1 MTAQTLSIAGALE
14 RFAVSWKRRIIALCG
29 VRAAWVAIASVL
41 LMVYSDV
48 LLQLSGDARLLLDG
62 AAALLLLGTAAFT
75 YFRYTRAVS
84 EARLVARLVEQD
96 EPSLHNDLIN
106 ALEFEQTLATDSP
119 LAVSRP
125 LMREEVSIAFNRAAT
140 VQRVRTLTPPSLRK
154 EAQVLAIGLIA
165 ALACIIVFKNAFAS
179 VLPRFLD
186 PYGDHPPYS
195 ATRLAMDP
203 AGITVDYGENVSIVA
218 TADGVQPEEVALVLE
233 DSDGRIVNELPM
245 LRNTDGKYAQTIE
258 HATQDLTYYARIER
272 GRSKRFQLAIGKTP
286 RIGAVN
292 ISYTYPAYT
301 KLPARTRQLGP
312 DGVVRAYEGTQV
324 EMSIASNRPLNGGEL
339 RVGGDTFALKPGGDP
354 QSVLGTFTLR
364 QSNDLEARIVD
375 IEQNPSRDVFRG
387 RVELQPDTK
396 PRIAVVSP
404 GRQSFAIPSAQVP
417 IEIEAQDDLGVAN
430 ITLFRSLNGSNDLS
444 KTIFSSDGGDTQ
456 VTVIE
461 VLDLADLG
469 LRPGDVI
476 DFYATA
482 ADTYPNVPQMEATP
496 SHQIMIISDEQ
507 LQSFMQ
513 QETTSEDLK
522 NQYAEFSDQLGALAK
537 EQQEIEAL
545 TQTLKNAAAAG
556 AQLQPD
562 DQKKLEELSKRQS
575 DLAEQTRQAGDAMRK
590 KASEPVTFDIEK
602 EFNKSLQEMA
612 ARLDRARE
620 AMEKSAQGLKDSNQ
634 GDAAAQQ
641 LKLADAE
648 QQQQEALKQLG
659 QNKDQFAQQVDQ
671 PLDNMDRMYKLL
683 QDVETFKEIYA
694 AQVNLERQARSY
706 REVTAPSL
714 DQQVRLKEL
723 GEAQRE
729 IRNATI
735 DLRNNF
741 EKHATEVEAALP
753 EVAKDARGIADGID
767 GRNIPTVMEQA
778 SSGLAAGNG
787 SNGHTD
793 AEEAARLLDEMI
805 QRVKESA
812 GAGSQACE
820 RLMIT
825 MGMNPGNTM
834 SQMKN
839 SMRPGFQPGQQFG
852 GSSGG
857 SSQSNNKFDV
867 FGAEGSKMKPDKDSA
882 MSKRRVNASAEE
894 ARDESEFAGAFEE
907 LDTEESMGP
916 IVDGAESEPVAEEYR
931 EIIDAYFQRIA
942 EENK

>member
-1 MTAQTLSIAGALE
+1 MTAQTLTIAGALE
-14 RFAVSWKRRIIALCG
+14 RFAVSWKRRIVALCG

-41 LMVYSDV
+41 LLVYADI
-48 LLQLSGDARLLLDG
+48 LLQMSGDARLALD
-62 AAALLLLGTAAFT
+62 ASAALLLLSVAAFT

-106 ALEFEQTLATDSP
+106 ALEFEQTLATEAP
-119 LAVSRP
+119 LNVSRP
-125 LMREEVSIAFNRAAT
+125 LMREEVTIAYDRASS

-154 EAQVLAIGLIA
+154 EAKVLAIGAVIT
-165 ALACIIVFKNAFAS
+165 LACVVVFKDAFGA
-179 VLPRFLD
+179 VVPRYLD

-195 ATRLAMDP
+195 ATRLSMDP
-203 AGITVDYGENVSIVA
+203 SGITVDYGEDVAMLA
-218 TADGVQPEEVALVLE
+218 TASGEQPEDVTLVLE
-233 DSDGRIVNELPM
+233 NADGQVTNELPM
-245 LRNTDGKYAQTIE
+245 LRNTDGKYAQMIE
-258 HATQDLTYYARIER
+258 HATNDLTYYAKIER
-272 GRSKRFQLAIGKTP
+272 GRSKRYELAISKTP

-324 EMSIASNRPLNGGEL
+324 TLSIASNRPLSGGEL
-339 RVGGDTFALKPGGDP
+339 RLGAEKIAMNAGGDP
-354 QSVLGTFTLR
+354 QSALGEFTVT
-364 QSNDLEARIVD
+364 QPGDLEARIVD
-375 IEQNPSRDVFRG
+375 IERNPSSDVFRG
-387 RVELQPDTK
+387 RIEIQPDTK

-404 GRQSFAIPSAQVP
+404 GRQSFAIPSAQIP

-444 KTIFSSDGGDTQ
+444 KTIFNSYGGETQ
-456 VTVIE
+456 VTVME

-476 DFYATA
+476 DFYASV
-482 ADTYPNVPQMEATP
+482 ADTYPNVPQMEATA
-496 SHQIMIISDEQ
+496 SHQITIISEEQ

-513 QETTSEDLK
+513 QETTSEGLK
-522 NQYAEFSDQLGALAK
+522 NQYAEFSEQLGALAK
-537 EQQEIEAL
+537 EQEEIEAL
-545 TQTLKNAAAAG
+545 TQALKNAAASG

-562 DQKKLEELSKRQS
+562 DQKKLDELSQRQTE
-575 DLAEQTRQAGDAMRK
+575 LAEQTKRAADAMRQ

-620 AMEKSAQGLKDSNQ
+620 AMEKSSEGLKDSKQ

-641 LKLADAE
+641 QKLADAE

-659 QNKDQFAQQVDQ
+659 QNKDQFAQQVSQ

-683 QDVETFKEIYA
+683 EDVETFKAIYT

-741 EKHATEVEAALP
+741 EKHAKEVEALLP
-753 EVAKDARGIADGID
+753 EIAKDARGIAEGID

-778 SSGLAAGNG
+778 SSGLVAGNG

-793 AEEAARLLDEMI
+793 AKEAARLLDEMI
-805 QRVKESA
+805 QRVGESA

-857 SSQSNNKFDV
+857 SSQSDNKFDV
-867 FGAEGSKMKPDKDSA
+867 FGAEGSKMKPDKESA

-894 ARDESEFAGAFEE
+894 ARDETEFAGAFEE

-916 IVDGAESEPVAEEYR
+916 IVDGAAAEPVAEEYR